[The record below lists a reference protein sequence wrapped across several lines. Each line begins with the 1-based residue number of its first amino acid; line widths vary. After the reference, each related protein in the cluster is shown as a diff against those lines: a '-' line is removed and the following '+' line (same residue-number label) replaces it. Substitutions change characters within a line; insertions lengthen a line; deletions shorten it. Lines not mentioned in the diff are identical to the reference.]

1 MSDAHLK
8 DTRTDG
14 RNDLLQERL
23 EEAEAAYVAR
33 TPVSAREYERSCAHL
48 PGGNTRTVIHFA
60 PYPLRIVEAA
70 GAELHDADGHVYLDF
85 LGEYSAGLYGHSEP
99 AIIAAAH
106 AALDK
111 GIVFGGPNLHE
122 IELADLLCDRF
133 PSLDAVRFTNS
144 GTEAN
149 LMALG
154 AARAHT
160 GRDAILV
167 FDGAY
172 HGGVLYMAPYAE
184 RITVPFDYVYGT
196 YNDLDAT
203 MAAVAA
209 REGDIAAI
217 LVEPMA
223 GGGGGILADKPFLQG
238 LRDFADRSGAVLIYD
253 EVMTSR
259 LGRGGLQGE
268 CNVIP
273 DMTTLGKYLGGGLT
287 FGAFGGRGDIM
298 AQFDPRAEN
307 ALPHAGTFNNNVLS
321 MAAGVAGLRDVFTP
335 DAADALRDR
344 GNAFRDRLNGIIAKR
359 GAAAQVTGYGSIL
372 CIHFQTGE
380 IRKPADTAATRPEAR
395 RLFHLEMLARGIYL
409 AQRGYMTLSLA
420 MTEAHLDSFSNAFDE
435 VLAAH
440 GEVLAGA

>member
-1 MSDAHLK
+1 MSDVDLESPEQQ
-8 DTRTDG
+8 R

-23 EEAEAAYVAR
+23 DAAEEAYRAR
-33 TPVSAREYERSCAHL
+33 TPASGEAFERACGPM

-70 GAELHDADGHVYLDF
+70 GAELTDADGQTYLDF

-99 AIIAAAH
+99 KIINAVK

-111 GIVFGGPNLHE
+111 GIVFGGPNLPE
-122 IELADLLCDRF
+122 IELAGLLCDRF
-133 PSLDAVRFTNS
+133 ASLDAVRFTNS

-160 GRDAILV
+160 GKDAILV
-167 FDGAY
+167 FASAY

-184 RITVPFDYVYGT
+184 RINAPFDFIYGT

-203 MAAVAA
+203 LAAVGE
-209 REGDIAAI
+209 REGEIAAI
-217 LVEPMA
+217 LLEPMA
-223 GGGGGILADKPFLQG
+223 GGGGAIPADTEFLRG
-238 LRDFADRSGAVLIYD
+238 LRAFADRTGAVLIYD

-268 CNVIP
+268 YNVIP

-287 FGAFGGRGDIM
+287 FGAFGGRADIM
-298 AQFDPRAEN
+298 ARFDPRSED

-321 MAAGVAGLRDVFTP
+321 MTAGVAGLRDVFTP
-335 DAADALRDR
+335 DAADQLRDR
-344 GNAFRDRLNGIIAKR
+344 GNGFRDRLNGIFQTR
-359 GAAAQVTGYGSIL
+359 GVHGQVMGYGSIL
-372 CIHFQTGE
+372 CTHFQSTA
-380 IRKPADTAATRPEAR
+380 ISNPADTAATRPEAR
-395 RLFHLEMLARGIYL
+395 RLFHMAMLERGIYI
-409 AQRGYMTLSLA
+409 AARGYMTLSLA
-420 MTEAHLDSFSNAFDE
+420 HTGDHLDRFCDAFED
-435 VLAAH
+435 VLDAH
-440 GEVLAGA
+440 GEVLSGT